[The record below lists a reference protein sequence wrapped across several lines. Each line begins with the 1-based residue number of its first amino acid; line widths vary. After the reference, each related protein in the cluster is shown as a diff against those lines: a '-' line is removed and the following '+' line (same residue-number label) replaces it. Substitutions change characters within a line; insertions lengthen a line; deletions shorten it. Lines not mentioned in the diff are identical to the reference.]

1 MTASST
7 RFARKNLVALMCCVT
22 ACGSP
27 ALHVA
32 HPSTPTVDSTTAAV
46 NGTRLFYEAAGR
58 GSVVVLL
65 HAGNLDRR
73 QWDPQFLA
81 LAQNHR
87 VIRYDARGYGRSG
100 RADTPFRADEDL
112 YALLLAL
119 HVSRASLVGS
129 SLGGRVA
136 IDFALAHPS
145 MVDRLV
151 LAAPGL
157 SGWQF
162 ARGDTSSFAEGRVAR
177 ARGDSAGIAIAW
189 LKQDFM
195 RPAMERPELAAH
207 LREMAGGNG
216 RFWMDVLRQRGE
228 ADRQGDPPALH
239 RTRLIPAP
247 TLLVVGSRD
256 TPDIMAIADTL
267 GASMPH
273 LRRVSFEGAGHM
285 VNLEQADR
293 FTKLVLDFLDPDRP
307 ER

>member
-1 MTASST
+1 
-7 RFARKNLVALMCCVT
+7 VT

-27 ALHVA
+27 AQHVA
-32 HPSTPTVDSTTAAV
+32 SPSTPPVDSATAAV
-46 NGTRLFYEAAGR
+46 NGTHLFYETAGH
-58 GSVVVLL
+58 GPVVVFL
-65 HAGNLDRR
+65 HAGNLDHR

-81 LAQNHR
+81 LAQKHR
-87 VIRYDARGYGRSG
+87 VIRFDARGFGRSG

-112 YALLLAL
+112 YALLVAL

-136 IDFALAHPS
+136 IDFALAHPE
-145 MVDRLV
+145 MVDHLV

-162 ARGDTSSFAEGRVAR
+162 SRGDTSWFAEGRVAR
-177 ARGDSAGIAIAW
+177 DRGDSAGIAIAW

-216 RFWMDVLRQRGE
+216 RFWMDVLRQGRE
-228 ADRQGDPPALH
+228 SDLQGDPPALH
-239 RTRLIPAP
+239 RTKLIPAP
-247 TLLVVGSRD
+247 TLLIVGSRD
-256 TPDIMAIADTL
+256 THDIMAIADTL

-285 VNLEQADR
+285 LNLEQADR
-293 FTKLVLDFLDPDRP
+293 FTKLVLDFLDPERP
-307 ER
+307 QR